1 MKSTRLLKALALA
14 VVVGVMMFALTGCVP
29 ADASSDGTAS
39 AAGSSV
45 SLIIMI
51 VLMIAIFYFFTIR
64 PENKKKKQLEEM
76 RSSIAVGDVV
86 TSIGGITGRVVAV
99 KSDTFV
105 FETGDDR
112 VRIEMAKWAISAKG
126 KQTEEQK

>member
-1 MKSTRLLKALALA
+1 MKSTRLIKALTLI
-14 VVVGVMMFALTGCVP
+14 VVVCVMLFTLTGCVP
-29 ADASSDGTAS
+29 VDATGEGTGS
-39 AAGSSV
+39 AAGGSI

-64 PENKKKKQLEEM
+64 PENKKKKKLEEM
-76 RSSIAVGDVV
+76 RSSIAVGDMI

-99 KSDTFV
+99 KGDTFV